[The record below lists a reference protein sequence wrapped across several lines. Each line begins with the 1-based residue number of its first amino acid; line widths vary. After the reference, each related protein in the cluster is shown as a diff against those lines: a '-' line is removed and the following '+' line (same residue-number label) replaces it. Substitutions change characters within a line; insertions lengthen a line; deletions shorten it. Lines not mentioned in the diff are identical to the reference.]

1 MSIFSTIRAIKPIV
15 IAIRQDARRV
25 QINATWSKLNKD
37 YNIGTKLGS
46 NYLAL
51 TEVELHTVR
60 MMLKR
65 EAGVEALHVSLEEL
79 EGDRIAVAKKSRNE
93 KLARLNTG
101 DRIVMVAS
109 TSGQLQLA
117 SGRFSHPVG
126 GSLSVPAEELHGLD
140 AVLLVENQAVMFAVH
155 EYRWPS
161 EVQHLPLV
169 FRGSPQITPAAVTRA
184 LSGVKQLICFP
195 DYDPQG
201 WMNTLTAKAHG
212 IVVPS
217 MCAIDNIVAEEWDKP
232 LDYTKQHVA
241 REWLGKVDMPRVYDM
256 LTRELALSQESMAGM
271 ELEFLRLD
279 APTS

>member
-1 MSIFSTIRAIKPIV
+1 MSIFSTIRAIKPVV

-37 YNIGTKLGS
+37 YNIGTKVGS
-46 NYLAL
+46 NQLAL
-51 TEVELHTVR
+51 TEVELHTIR

-65 EAGVEALHVSLEEL
+65 EAGVDALHVSLEEL

-93 KLARLNTG
+93 KLARLKTG

-109 TSGQLQLA
+109 VSGQLQLA
-117 SGRFSHPVG
+117 SGSFSHPVG
-126 GSLSVPAEELHGLD
+126 GSLSVPAEELHGLE
-140 AVLLVENQAVMFAVH
+140 AVLLVENQAVMFAAH

-169 FRGSPQITPAAVTRA
+169 FRGSPQITPAAVTKA
-184 LSGVKQLICFP
+184 LSGVKQIICFP

-201 WMNTLTAKAHG
+201 WMNTLTAKANG

-217 MCAIDNIVAEEWDKP
+217 MSAIDDIVAEEWDKP
-232 LDYTKQHVA
+232 QDYTKQHVA
-241 REWLGKVDMPRVYDM
+241 REWLGKVNIPRVNDM
-256 LTRELALSQESMAGM
+256 LARELALSQESMAGM
-271 ELEFLRLD
+271 ELEYLCF
-279 APTS
+279 APAS